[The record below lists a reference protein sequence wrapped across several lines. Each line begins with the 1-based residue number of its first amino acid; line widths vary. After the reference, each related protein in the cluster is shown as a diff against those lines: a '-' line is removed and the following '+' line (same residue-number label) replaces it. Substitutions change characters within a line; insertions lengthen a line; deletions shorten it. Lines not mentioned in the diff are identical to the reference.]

1 MNWASDFVE
10 KLKAT
15 SSNLNNMSAT
25 VENPSI
31 PLVQRNGQP
40 NYTAVAED
48 DVEKGPPNKKK
59 GRKKWSKYEV
69 IFSSVFNFY

>member
-1 MNWASDFVE
+1 MNDWFSDFIE

-40 NYTAVAED
+40 NYTAVD
-48 DVEKGPPNKKK
+48 DDTAEKGKPPKVK
-59 GRKKWSKYEV
+59 GRKKWSKYV
-69 IFSSVFNFY
+69 